1 MATATQR
8 ATAAEDCTVRTRGT
22 TGRAREL
29 LAGNGILLDSHAGRF
44 AAGSEA
50 IYSYA
55 GTREID
61 SLIVGRATTGISA
74 FV

>member
-1 MATATQR
+1 MATATER
-8 ATAAEDCTVRTRGT
+8 AAAADCTVRTRET

-29 LAGNGILLDSHAGRF
+29 LAGDGILLDHHVGRSV
-44 AAGSEA
+44 AASEA

-55 GTREID
+55 GTREIN
-61 SLIVGRATTGISA
+61 SLIVGRAITGISA